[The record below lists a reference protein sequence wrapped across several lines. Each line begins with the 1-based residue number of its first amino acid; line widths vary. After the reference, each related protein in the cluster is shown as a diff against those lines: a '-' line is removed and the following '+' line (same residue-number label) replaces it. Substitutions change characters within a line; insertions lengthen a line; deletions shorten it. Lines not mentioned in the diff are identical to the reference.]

1 MAPTSE
7 TTGIHPTTG
16 LILGV
21 MAVGMFCAVV
31 GGVVSH
37 FWRRSRNAQRRT
49 RLRRM
54 WLNDMQYDTSE
65 YHCEATLFQK
75 DELTKVGCYP
85 SYMPRHSGTR
95 PLLDPSPD
103 FELASMNYTRSYS
116 PMPPNRAY
124 LSSLRTTFEEQS
136 LRTAEPVHV
145 MNPRIPSEEQNSPG
159 SSSMHAEPSQ
169 MAAKDQDRRSLHQ
182 YSETGTTR
190 QQSRR
195 ESLRRGIFWVDWK
208 LNCGERK
215 GLSCEMSLSGIQ
227 LNA

>member
-65 YHCEATLFQK
+65 YHREATLFQT

-116 PMPPNRAY
+116 PLPPNRAY
-124 LSSLRTTFEEQS
+124 FSSSRTTFEEQS
-136 LRTAEPVHV
+136 LRAPGPVRV
-145 MNPRIPSEEQNSPG
+145 LDSRIPSEGQNSPG
-159 SSSMHAEPSQ
+159 SSSVHTEPSQ
-169 MAAKDQDRRSLHQ
+169 MVAKDQDRRSLHLN
-182 YSETGTTR
+182 SESGISR

-195 ESLRRGIFWVDWK
+195 ESLRRGIFWVD
-208 LNCGERK
+208 
-215 GLSCEMSLSGIQ
+215 
-227 LNA
+227 